1 MSLDGCIAANK
12 MAENLFKRQQ
22 KLLPKIDG
30 EFTGGDKVEILVA
43 SVRMLMEATYTS
55 LSGDNEKMLDNLIHG
70 TEESL
75 YKVLEGMVP
84 KTLN

>member
-12 MAENLFKRQQ
+12 MAEDLFKRQQ
-22 KLLPKIDG
+22 KLLPKIEDD
-30 EFTGGDKVEILVA
+30 FTDIEKVEILVA
-43 SVRMLMEATYTS
+43 AVRMLMVATYTS
-55 LSGDNEKMLDNLIHG
+55 LSGDNEKMLGNLIHG

-75 YKVLEGMVP
+75 YKVLDGIVP